1 MHELYSQIEEATS
14 HIRRHWKC
22 SPKIGI
28 ILGTGL
34 GSLAEII
41 EQDAVLPYGDIP
53 YFPRST
59 ATSHQGKLVCG
70 TLCGHSIVAMAG
82 RLHAYEGYGLKAA
95 TLPVRVMRAL
105 GAELLIVSNAAGG
118 LNPYF
123 ANGDVMVIDDH
134 INLMH
139 DNPLIG
145 GPGYEPPVR
154 SGADRRSP
162 GCGPP
167 RGFSAA

>member
-1 MHELYSQIEEATS
+1 MRELYAQIEESTAF
-14 HIRRHWKC
+14 IRRTWTC
-22 SPKIGI
+22 RPKIGI

-34 GSLAEII
+34 CSLAEAIDQ
-41 EQDAVLPYGDIP
+41 ESVLPYEEIP
-53 YFPRST
+53 HFPVST
-59 ATSHQGKLVCG
+59 ATSHHGKLVCG
-70 TLCGHSIVAMAG
+70 TLCGQSVVAMAG
-82 RLHAYEGYGLKAA
+82 RLHAYEGYPLKQA

-123 ANGDVMVIDDH
+123 KNGDVMVIDDH

-145 GPGYEPPVR
+145 V
-154 SGADRRSP
+154 
-162 GCGPP
+162 
-167 RGFSAA
+167 